1 MQVIFERRLDN
12 IQNKI
17 NNWGFLTNRLK
28 DLKQNYKVSSKVYD
42 SINEVINWVEEY
54 DNASDTK
61 QIEHLNKVNS
71 LLRKYWKVSRL
82 IKYKDSDELCRTEPI
97 CYLYPYEMRLE
108 NETMFA
114 IVSAVDLDDFI
125 FSRRMAL
132 GETSFNFTMLGNH
145 IAADEGIIF
154 DEVTEEEM
162 IANAKNKCEEL
173 FEQRYLKNQY
183 TDEMKKYSKGSSI

>member
-1 MQVIFERRLDN
+1 MQVIFERRADY

-28 DLKQNYKVSSKVYD
+28 DLKQNYKVSSRVYD

-71 LLRKYWKVSRL
+71 LLRKHWKVSRL
-82 IKYKDSDELCRTEPI
+82 IKYKNSDELCQRQTI
-97 CYLYPYEMRLE
+97 CYLYPYEMCLE
-108 NETMFA
+108 NEMMFA
-114 IVSAVDLDDFI
+114 IVSAVDLDDSI

-132 GETSFNFTMLGNH
+132 GETSFNFTMLGNQ
-145 IAADEGIIF
+145 IACDEGIIF

-162 IANAKNKCEEL
+162 IENAKNKCEEL

-183 TDEMKKYSKGSSI
+183 KDEMKKYSKGTSI